1 MAPLEKGEFV
11 TCCCIE
17 EEAIYNVKVKPGAG
31 VVKQITAVIYG
42 RNKISYS
49 ARLYKTWYYAML

>member
-31 VVKQITAVIYG
+31 VIKQITAVIYG
-42 RNKISYS
+42 RNNINYQ
-49 ARLYKTWYYAML
+49 LQLKTL